1 MKTVIVLVACL
12 SLVANRAA
20 AATQEQIGSWV
31 LNCAKSEP
39 CLLRAE
45 KRFFDKTGITGELEV
60 LAEGTSLVPVIALRG
75 LPTELLMAAAL
86 AGKAEASMQFGAGPR
101 EPLVC
106 APSAAAYICSPP
118 DDAVRTFAAALPT
131 ARSLTVRLSVTVPG
145 LRPLPVQQKSL
156 DLSGTAEAL
165 ARLRMAGP
173 TQLPN
178 PITALASP
186 SPGAFMG
193 MADKA
198 LKAAGYPNGVADLQ
212 TLVAKYRGK

>member
-1 MKTVIVLVACL
+1 MKTVIVLTCL

-31 LNCAKSEP
+31 LICPPSEP

-45 KRFFDKTGITGELEV
+45 KRFFDKTGVTGELEV
-60 LAEGTSLVPVIALRG
+60 LADGTSLVPVIALRG
-75 LPTELLMAAAL
+75 LPTELLMAAAM
-86 AGKAEASMQFGAGPR
+86 AGKTEASMQFGGGPR
-101 EPLVC
+101 EPLAC

-118 DDAVRTFAAALPT
+118 DDAAHALAAGLPT
-131 ARSLTVRLSVTVPG
+131 ARSVTVRLSVMVPG
-145 LRPLPVQQKSL
+145 LKPLPIQDKAL

-165 ARLRMAGP
+165 ARLRIAGP
-173 TQLPN
+173 SQIPR

-212 TLVAKYRGK
+212 ALVAKYRAK